1 MGVLGRAA
9 VCSMA
14 AFAPLFVAGL
24 VLPGGAVALA
34 VKGVLLAAALLL
46 LRPLS
51 GALGVFTTEERGVLR
66 SAMESRGFGA
76 LARRII

>member
-9 VCSMA
+9 VCSIA
-14 AFAPLFVAGL
+14 AFAPLFVASL

-34 VKGVLLAAALLL
+34 VKGVLLVAALLL
-46 LRPLS
+46 LRPLC
-51 GALGVFTTEERGVLR
+51 GVLAVFTAEERGVLR
-66 SAMESRGFGA
+66 SAMESRGLGT